1 MSVSMTAKAWWPLFS
16 SCDMVVSGVDACHL
30 RVLFSIL
37 VNLVR
42 DLVLISG
49 GVSAV
54 CVRDLVLCAGDVV
67 LNISLCLLFMCL
79 RLTIVDC
86 STLGTDGVDIV
97 GNWGFGCFID
107 IVWRVLFLLV

>member
-1 MSVSMTAKAWWPLFS
+1 MSVFMTAKAWWTSFS
-16 SCDMVVSGVDACHL
+16 VRARVVSTFDAFPMC
-30 RVLFSIL
+30 VLFSIL
-37 VNLVR
+37 VHLVR